1 MNHLKKLEKSL
12 FIDTNKKIIKEWQ
25 EKYPDTQ
32 DVFGVRDDELDTVLE
47 TIEKVGTDK
56 DPKEDL
62 IIKSAY
68 IMGATSWAQ
77 PFLSGNKRTGI
88 LVSATFLHD
97 NGFDIEIMK
106 KDESYLRE
114 VLYRIQ
120 DTRSELDN
128 LIISELILYISK
140 SIG

>member
-1 MNHLKKLEKSL
+1 MGTLKKLEKSL
-12 FIDTNKKIIKEWQ
+12 FIETNKKIVEGWQ
-25 EKYPDTQ
+25 KKYHDTL
-32 DVFGVRDDELDTVLE
+32 DVIGVRNAELDTVLE
-47 TIEKVGTDK
+47 TIERVGIDK

-68 IMGATSWAQ
+68 IMGATSWIQ

-97 NGFDIEIMK
+97 NGFDIEITK

-114 VLYRIQ
+114 TLYRIQ
-120 DTRSELDN
+120 DTRLELDSS
-128 LIISELILYISK
+128 IISELILYISK
-140 SIG
+140 RI